1 MTEGKKVVYRVIYG
15 DTDCGGVVYYGNYF
29 RFFEIGRTEL
39 LRTTGLSYRQ
49 IEEEEGLILPVVEA
63 HARYRAPARY
73 DDELLIETRVSE
85 LQPHKIRFDY
95 VIYREGRPIV
105 QGYTVHAPINREGRL
120 VKFPARILQCLQG
133 LVRSPDRE
141 KNNE

>member
-1 MTEGKKVVYRVIYG
+1 MSTGNQVLYRVIYG

-39 LRTTGLSYRQ
+39 LRRTGLTYRQ
-49 IEEEEGLILPVVEA
+49 IEEKEGLILPVVEA

-73 DDELLIETRVSE
+73 DDELLITTWVSE
-85 LQPHKIRFDY
+85 LKPHKIRFDY
-95 VIYREGRPIV
+95 VIYRQGRPIV
-105 QGYTVHAPINREGRL
+105 QGYTVHAPINREGKL
-120 VKFPARILQCLQG
+120 VKFPAKIFQSLQG
-133 LVRSPDRE
+133 LVRPTNSD